1 MSWWS
6 HLAVSSPASYLAAFL
21 LPALDAIL
29 PILPSETIVI
39 ALGVA
44 TAGSADPR
52 IAVLVALAA
61 CGAFAGDNLCY
72 FIGRRFGPLAE
83 RRLFAG
89 ERGARR
95 RAWATGALERFGA
108 RLIIIC
114 RFIPG
119 GRTAVT
125 LTCGI
130 VGYSR
135 RSFVIATAF
144 AGAIWA
150 CYAFFIGR
158 LGGKAFEQRP
168 WAGFLLAF
176 GVVLAVSAVVE
187 VVRRVQPWRWF
198 RRAGSRDKAGTGQ
211 HGTGTRD
218 APGQASEASEASAAG
233 LRQPGELPRSPD
245 QVDARDPAARHGE

>member
-1 MSWWS
+1 MSMWTN
-6 HLAVSSPASYLAAFL
+6 LAVSSPVSYLAAFL

-61 CGAFAGDNLCY
+61 CGAFVGDNLCY

-83 RRLFAG
+83 RRVFAG

-108 RLIIIC
+108 GLIIVC

-144 AGAIWA
+144 AGSIWA

-158 LGGKAFEQRP
+158 LGGKAFEHRP

-176 GVVLAVSAVVE
+176 GVALAASAVIE
-187 VVRRVQPWRWF
+187 LVRRVRPWRWF
-198 RRAGSRDKAGTGQ
+198 RQAGSRDEAGTGQ
-211 HGTGTRD
+211 HGTGARD
-218 APGQASEASEASAAG
+218 AQDAARGASETSAAG
-233 LRQPGELPRSPD
+233 LRQPEKLARDPD
-245 QVDARDPAARHGE
+245 QVDARDPAAGRGE